1 MAAAEAMAH
10 ATWEE
15 EQAYMFVSWVEEEDT
30 VKEYT
35 VNNVVQQHR
44 RLLPSEVLLDNQ
56 ANISVIHPMLLE
68 DVRQADRK
76 IKVNGVGGVQLIVE
90 QTGRLPEFFNVY
102 ASTQT
107 KANVLSFAEVEDKYK
122 ITYLRREAFVV
133 HMAERDLVFSR
144 RDKLYVADWYQYG
157 RVEATVMEN
166 ERLYS
171 KEEVWRAKEAHEFIK
186 NSGYPSAKEAT
197 HTLRDGNV
205 QQGPMLTAAD
215 LERAYKIYGL
225 HPEYVRGKLTK
236 KVVGRPRVDMS
247 LRQVEKALRVY
258 ADVMHVD
265 AKKFFVTVSDPLN
278 LTLQCGIEN
287 ESCMSLGMALQGQ
300 LALLRT
306 RGFVPTVVYTDPHS
320 SFRSMTQ
327 DFPGVEIDIGG
338 AGDYV
343 AKVDAKIRHIK
354 ETYMSVKSGLMWDLP
369 RSLIGDLVAY
379 AVSRMNIRRTNTL
392 AESICPRVLFTGIPV
407 DYKKEL
413 LLAFGDYVE
422 AYECVTRGLRNL
434 CQRQPFVNHCQS
446 GP

>member
-1 MAAAEAMAH
+1 
-10 ATWEE
+10 
-15 EQAYMFVSWVEEEDT
+15 
-30 VKEYT
+30 
-35 VNNVVQQHR
+35 
-44 RLLPSEVLLDNQ
+44 
-56 ANISVIHPMLLE
+56 
-68 DVRQADRK
+68 
-76 IKVNGVGGVQLIVE
+76 
-90 QTGRLPEFFNVY
+90 
-102 ASTQT
+102 
-107 KANVLSFAEVEDKYK
+107 
-122 ITYLRREAFVV
+122 
-133 HMAERDLVFSR
+133 MAERDLVFSR

-171 KEEVWRAKEAHEFIK
+171 KEEVRRAKEAHKFIK
-186 NSGYPSAKEAT
+186 NSGYPSTKEAA
-197 HTLRDGNV
+197 HILRDGNV
-205 QQGPMLTAAD
+205 RQGPMLTAAD
-215 LERAYKIYGL
+215 LERANKIYGL
-225 HPEYVRGKLTK
+225 HPKYVRGKLTK

-306 RGFVPTVVYTDPHS
+306 RGFVPTVVYTDQHS

-343 AKVDAKIRHIK
+343 AKVDAKIRRIK
-354 ETYMSVKSGLMWDLP
+354 ETYRSVKSGLMWDLP

-379 AVSRMNIRRTNTL
+379 AVSRMNIRRTNAL

-422 AYECVTRGLRNL
+422 AYEGTDNTSRARSSACVALGPTGTATGSWILWKIETRTRV
-434 CQRQPFVNHCQS
+434 R
-446 GP
+446 